1 MNRFVFRLKGRLL
14 ANVLI
19 SSTIIFALILGF
31 ITINMRNQAI
41 SSATNIIKTQVSE
54 FKNLIEG
61 ELGLIHEGAEVLA
74 NTYEQYLE
82 MDTKPKDNV
91 YNTMLTSWLKDNPE
105 FLSTWQIWELKALDP
120 SYEFKNGRI
129 RNVYYRLNGE
139 INQAKSTV
147 DMNNDDLNSL
157 YYQAREE
164 NQSDIWDPYYDVVT
178 KELEGILM
186 TSIVVPIQ
194 KNGLFQGIVGVDIR
208 LDNMEDIVSDM
219 KSFDGAISFLLSNN
233 GDIVGHTNNELIG
246 KSIFKNT
253 PIDSTLLKDEIQQAL
268 ETGIYQ
274 TEFNN
279 GDEDWYLTLATI
291 QVKDTQKKWTLGIQV
306 PKEVVLKET
315 NNIFYRSVAVGM
327 IGLIIFYIIIY
338 LWANGIVKPLK
349 SSANYTKEI
358 ANGNLNASIDFSRN
372 DEIGDI
378 ITSLQSMTG
387 NLKAIVQKI
396 ISSSDHINASSN
408 TLKSSALKLNDGASN
423 QAASSEEIS
432 SSMEEMVA
440 TIHQNTDNAQKTERI
455 ASNASEEMKKGYEA
469 IKTTEESMTEIATKI
484 MVIDD
489 IANQTNILALN
500 AAVEAARAGEQGRG
514 FSVVANEVKKL
525 AERSQ
530 AAAKEIIELTKHGV
544 EVSEASGK
552 QMKAVIPEI
561 EETALLVSEIATA
574 SIEQQSG
581 AQQVNNAIQELNEIT
596 QQNSLSANTFT
607 SSAQELSKL
616 ATDLKKI
623 IDYFKMG

>member
-31 ITINMRNQAI
+31 ITLNMRNQAI

-315 NNIFYRSVAVGM
+315 NNIFYRSMAVGM

-561 EETALLVSEIATA
+561 EETALLVSEIAAA